1 MKAHQQIWRSR
12 RRGGFSILEVLLAM
26 VLSTALLAGLFS
38 ALSLFMRSFDS
49 GRTNV
54 EQAQLAR
61 AMLRQISGDLR
72 AAVIDSSNTGSSTGP
87 ANPLALP
94 SDFQSPVDEAPAS
107 PDTLS
112 PERIQVL
119 SPVITESVPREAA
132 TRLVGTSDRL
142 DLCVRSTG
150 AAAALAALIAT
161 SEPTTDTYPDGTTA
175 TGPSNPGRVLQVS
188 YFCQDPTDPDR
199 LPLDPTG
206 QVARAESARTD
217 EELPGVGLVRREAP
231 WSESAREDSFADA
244 HALAPVDSMTT
255 STGEDSP
262 ALPENM
268 ASVPT
273 SPRERQVPTSLDLA
287 PIVETRTPEIVAVA
301 FRYFDGSAW
310 YSSWDSASDG
320 GLPVAVDVSFWFA
333 EPADE
338 VRRPRVA
345 AERGDPADA
354 TTADATGPSESPR
367 SARSLASDGS
377 SVLAEAAYGESE
389 ESLPDYRL
397 IVHLALA
404 RPRNEESPLPLS
416 SPEELQTPS
425 SDEPATYTPP
435 PPPMPTTAAPTRRS
449 SRPSFLRPPTSG
461 GRP

>member
-1 MKAHQQIWRSR
+1 MTMNAHRQSWRAHGL
-12 RRGGFSILEVLLAM
+12 GGFSILEVLLAM
-26 VLSTALLAGLFS
+26 ALSTALLAGLFS

-72 AAVIDSSNTGSSTGP
+72 SAVVDTSTKGPSTGG

-94 SDFQSPVDEAPAS
+94 GDFISPADDAPTL

-112 PERIQVL
+112 PERMQVL
-119 SPVITESVPREAA
+119 LPGVDTSVSQGPT

-142 DLCVRSTG
+142 DMCVRSTG
-150 AAAALAALIAT
+150 PAAALAALIAT
-161 SEPTTDTYPDGTTA
+161 TEPTTDAYSDGTAA
-175 TGPSNPGRVLQVS
+175 TSASAPGSVRQVS
-188 YFCQDPTDPDR
+188 YFCQDSSDPDR
-199 LPLDPTG
+199 MLVDPTK
-206 QVARAESARTD
+206 QQTRATSTVTEEESPAI
-217 EELPGVGLVRREAP
+217 GLVRRETP
-231 WSESAREDSFADA
+231 WSAVAGDDSFGSPPAE
-244 HALAPVDSMTT
+244 APLDTATTATSESSSASAT
-255 STGEDSP
+255 STPSAATRP
-262 ALPENM
+262 
-268 ASVPT
+268 S
-273 SPRERQVPTSLDLA
+273 ERHVPTSLDTLHV
-287 PIVETRTPEIVAVA
+287 VETLTPEIVEVA

-320 GLPVAVDVSFWFA
+320 GLPVAVDVAFWFA

-338 VRRPRVA
+338 VRRPRAA
-345 AERGDPADA
+345 AERGDRTDA
-354 TTADATGPSESPR
+354 ATADATRPRERSRASSGSSES
-367 SARSLASDGS
+367 G
-377 SVLAEAAYGESE
+377 EAAYGVSE

-416 SPEELQTPS
+416 SPEELSAPS
-425 SDEPATYTPP
+425 ESESETYAPAPA
-435 PPPMPTTAAPTRRS
+435 PMPTTSAPARRPT
-449 SRPSFLRPPTSG
+449 RPSFFRPPATG